1 MTGYQRVSK
10 SFLGIGM
17 AGLLGLGAMA
27 ATFSGCNKEDCAKS
41 AKMGDFEYS
50 QGNYVNAI
58 KHYEKA
64 LRINEK
70 CGVVGEK
77 LVEAK
82 RRAAAGN

>member
-1 MTGYQRVSK
+1 
-10 SFLGIGM
+10 M
-17 AGLLGLGAMA
+17 AGLLGLGAMGSLA
-27 ATFSGCNKEDCAKS
+27 GCNKEDCAKS

-64 LRINEK
+64 LQVNEK

-77 LVEAK
+77 LAEAK
-82 RRAAAGN
+82 RKATVSN